1 MASDLGLF
9 DLGSISYPQPIAAG
23 CGRILRARTTVERLD
38 SILKCAEVVTRYLAA
53 VSLSSFCA
61 RIDGSTSAP
70 KGTEEFTGNLSWGHF
85 LNLVQV
91 ISGVQ
96 DDHPVKPWL
105 VKPIKGKEPTKGK
118 KAKGKGVASVELDAL
133 LKLRNNIGHNL
144 MNMTEPRA
152 RSIFETE
159 EPHLRLQ
166 RVLEAVDTLLRLP
179 LFLVEEQQLRRK
191 KIVVRR
197 LLLMGESSDPKP
209 EEVEITDGLENDLV
223 LYVGVQGGVIPL
235 HPLMLWEISRR
246 SANYGVFFIHSICDD
261 NVKFVT
267 INDDEIQREDLHT
280 DLLDQLAGK
289 RVAKETATLSEGI
302 DFMREWMSKAP
313 GKPEGT
319 TVEVPWQDL
328 DSATVKWYADK
339 LEASAEE
346 NPQETIREHLLDG
359 RNDLSE
365 EEIKQLRLLF
375 GTERTVRGALHRD
388 MVDLRYRQETEA
400 RWEERVSSSR
410 NIIESLRTA
419 INFFSKY
426 IGADGLTLDGLRA
439 ASGSADYIA
448 MREGLVNL
456 FVHQDYSDE
465 RTVSQVEISENQA
478 MFFNAGYS
486 LVSDAGL
493 RSGSRSQS
501 RNPLISRALRLIGFA
516 ELAGSGLRAVREAWR
531 NERREEPLVESD
543 RDSNTFM
550 LALNWA
556 AIPID
561 EFWQRRLGVQL
572 TLKEARV
579 LRMAGQKSNVTLEEI
594 CIEENATAEEAEK
607 IIDKLYS
614 QALVTRSSGGFSIR
628 EDLRHLPLEGTV

>member
-53 VSLSSFCA
+53 VSVSSFCA
-61 RIDGSTSAP
+61 RVDGSTSAP

-85 LNLVQV
+85 LNLIKV

-96 DDHPVKPWL
+96 DEHPVKPWL
-105 VKPIKGKEPTKGK
+105 VKPIKGKKG
-118 KAKGKGVASVELDAL
+118 KGKGVAGEELDAL
-133 LKLRNNIGHNL
+133 LELRNRIGHNL

-235 HPLMLWEISRR
+235 HPFMLWEISRR
-246 SANYGVFFIHSICDD
+246 SANYGVFFIHSLSDE

-267 INDDEIQREDLHT
+267 MNDDEIQREDLRT
-280 DLLDQLAGK
+280 DLLNRLAGE
-289 RVAKETATLSEGI
+289 RVAKETAALSEGI

-313 GKPEGT
+313 KKEEET
-319 TVEVPWQDL
+319 TEEVPWQDL
-328 DSATVKWYADK
+328 DSATVRWYAGK
-339 LEASAEE
+339 LEASAER
-346 NPQETIREHLLDG
+346 NPQESIREHLLDG
-359 RNDLSE
+359 RNSLSE
-365 EEIKQLRLLF
+365 DEIKQLRLLF
-375 GTERTVRGALHRD
+375 GTEQTVRGVLHRD
-388 MVDLRYRQETEA
+388 MVDLRYRQEPEA
-400 RWEERVSSSR
+400 RSGERVSSSR

-426 IGADGLTLDGLRA
+426 IGADGLTLDGLQA

-465 RTVSQVEISENQA
+465 RTVSQIEISKEKA
-478 MFFNAGYS
+478 LFFNAGYS

-531 NERREEPLVESD
+531 SERREEPLIESD
-543 RDSNTFM
+543 RDSNTFT

-579 LRMAGQKSNVTLEEI
+579 LRRAGQKSSVTLEEI
-594 CIEENATAEEAEK
+594 CVEENATADEAEK
-607 IIDKLYS
+607 IIDKLYF
-614 QALVTRSSGGFSIR
+614 QALITRSSGGGFSIR
-628 EDLRHLPLEGTV
+628 EDLRRLTPEGIT